1 MPVEAIKT
9 RYFDH
14 FGAPDE
20 LAAPVAAVQAEFAP
34 LN

>member
-1 MPVEAIKT
+1 MPVEAMKT

-20 LAAPVAAVQAEFAP
+20 LTARAPAE
-34 LN
+34 LVN